1 MSLQTTTAL
10 VAGSNV
16 YTWEPP
22 NRVIAAR
29 YGLAEADIL
38 RFDTNTS
45 PAVLSYLPEAL
56 AGPFDPPLHEYPD
69 STYAE
74 FAEAAAAY
82 VDARPDEILVGCG
95 ADEVLDIIAKTFLG
109 PGVGSVVPVPT
120 YSMYAVL
127 TQQRGARLLSIARR
141 GPETGYVLDL
151 DAMTA
156 ALPEAAVVWLCAP
169 NNPTG
174 TPEARADI
182 ETLLEAGAALPG
194 GGPIIVVD
202 EAYIEFHPG
211 SLVALRERYPA
222 LIVVRTLSKAFALTG
237 LRVGYAVATRSTI
250 AQLERRRPPG
260 SVNTISA
267 RVAAIALR
275 QPEVAAANAAALGR
289 ERDWLA
295 GRLAELDLPP
305 LPSVTNFLL
314 CRIGTADAADAAN
327 EALLR
332 GGIVV
337 RTFGA
342 HSPLAGHLRFT
353 VRDRAQNERFLDVIG
368 AWSDGRSAA
377 DGASTAEGRPA

>member
-1 MSLQTTTAL
+1 
-10 VAGSNV
+10 
-16 YTWEPP
+16 
-22 NRVIAAR
+22 
-29 YGLAEADIL
+29 
-38 RFDTNTS
+38 
-45 PAVLSYLPEAL
+45 
-56 AGPFDPPLHEYPD
+56 
-69 STYAE
+69 
-74 FAEAAAAY
+74 
-82 VDARPDEILVGCG
+82 
-95 ADEVLDIIAKTFLG
+95 
-109 PGVGSVVPVPT
+109 
-120 YSMYAVL
+120 MYAVL
-127 TQQRGARLLSIARR
+127 TQQRGARLLSIARH
-141 GPETGYVLDL
+141 GPENGYVLDL
-151 DAMTA
+151 EAMMA
-156 ALPEAAVVWLCAP
+156 ALPEAGVVWLCAP

-182 ETLLEAGAALPG
+182 ETLLEAGSALPG

-250 AQLERRRPPG
+250 SQLERRRPPG

-295 GRLAELDLPP
+295 GRLAELDLPA

-314 CRIGTADAADAAN
+314 CRIGTAGAADAAN

-342 HSPLAGHLRFT
+342 HSPLSGHLRFT
-353 VRDRAQNERFLDVIG
+353 VRDRVQNERFLDVLG
-368 AWSDGRSAA
+368 AWSDGRSVAVA
-377 DGASTAEGRPA
+377 DGASTAEGRSA

>member
-1 MSLQTTTAL
+1 MSLQTTAAL

-29 YGLAEADIL
+29 YGLDEADIL

-74 FAEAAAAY
+74 LAEAAAAY
-82 VDARPDEILVGCG
+82 VGARPDEILVGCG
-95 ADEVLDIIAKTFLG
+95 ADEVLDIIAKTFLA
-109 PGVGSVVPVPT
+109 PGSGSVVPLPT

-127 TQQRGARLLSIARR
+127 TQQRGARLLSVPRR
-141 GPETGYVLDL
+141 GPEAGYVLDL
-151 DAMTA
+151 DAMVR
-156 ALPEAAVVWLCAP
+156 ALDDAAVVWLCAP

-174 TPEARADI
+174 TPEAHADI
-182 ETLLEAGAALPG
+182 ETLLEAGSALPG

-211 SLVALRERYPA
+211 SLVALRQRYPA

-237 LRVGYAVATRSTI
+237 LRVGYAVAARSTI
-250 AQLERRRPPG
+250 AQLERLRPPG
-260 SVNTISA
+260 SVNTVSA
-267 RVAAIALR
+267 KVAAIALGR
-275 QPEVAAANAAALGR
+275 PEVAAANAAAIGR

-295 GRLAELDLPP
+295 ERLAQLGLSP

-314 CRIGTADAADAAN
+314 CRIGTAAAADAAN

-337 RTFGA
+337 RTFGPDT
-342 HSPLAGHLRFT
+342 PLAGHLRFT
-353 VRDRAQNERFLDVIG
+353 VRNREQNERFLDVIG
-368 AWSDGRSAA
+368 AWWDGRSA
-377 DGASTAEGRPA
+377 

>member
-1 MSLQTTTAL
+1 MSLETTEAL
-10 VAGSNV
+10 VANSNV

-29 YGLAEADIL
+29 YGLDEADIL

-45 PAVLSYLPEAL
+45 PAVLSYLPDAL
-56 AGPFDPPLHEYPD
+56 QGPWDPPLSEYPD

-82 VDARPDEILVGCG
+82 VGARPDEVLIGCG
-95 ADEVLDIIAKTFLG
+95 ADEVLDIIAKTFLA
-109 PGVGSVVPVPT
+109 PGSTSVVPVPT

-127 TQQRGARLLSIARR
+127 TKQRDATLASVPRR
-141 GPETGYVLDL
+141 GPETGYVLDME
-151 DAMTA
+151 AMAA
-156 ALPEAAVVWLCAP
+156 ALLKAAVVWLCAP

-174 TPEARADI
+174 TPESHADI
-182 ETLLEAGAALPG
+182 EVLLEAGAALPD

-211 SLVALRERYPA
+211 SLVVMRDRYPA
-222 LIVVRTLSKAFALTG
+222 LIVIRTMSKAFALTG
-237 LRVGYAVATRSTI
+237 LRIGYAVATRSTI
-250 AQLERRRPPG
+250 EQLERLRPPG
-260 SVNTISA
+260 SVNTLSA
-267 RVAAIALR
+267 KAAAVALR
-275 QPEVAAANAAALGR
+275 RPEVAAANAVALGA

-295 GRLAELDLPP
+295 ERLSEVGLAP

-314 CRIGTADAADAAN
+314 CRIGSPAEADAAN

-337 RTFGA
+337 RTFGPDT
-342 HSPLAGHLRFT
+342 PLAGYLRFT
-353 VRDRAQNERFLDVIG
+353 VRNREQNQRFLDVIG
-368 AWSDGRSAA
+368 AWSNRRSA
-377 DGASTAEGRPA
+377 